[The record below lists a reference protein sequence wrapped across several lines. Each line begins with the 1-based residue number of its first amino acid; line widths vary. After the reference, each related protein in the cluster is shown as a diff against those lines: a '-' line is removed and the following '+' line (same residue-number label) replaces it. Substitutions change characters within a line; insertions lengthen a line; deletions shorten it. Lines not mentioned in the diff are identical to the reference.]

1 MRRALFVPAVA
12 ASPASLLTL
21 VPWLLP
27 CFFFLVPAGPDTNGS
42 QFFITT
48 VATPWL
54 DGKHVVFGKVIDGME
69 LVKRIE
75 TYGSQSG
82 SLKKQ
87 VKIAASGELPTT
99 A

>member
-1 MRRALFVPAVA
+1 M
-12 ASPASLLTL
+12 
-21 VPWLLP
+21 
-27 CFFFLVPAGPDTNGS
+27 D
-42 QFFITT
+42 
-48 VATPWL
+48 
-54 DGKHVVFGKVIDGME
+54 

-87 VKIAASGELPTT
+87 VKIAASGELPT